1 MAEHPGSPIEFG
13 FVAPQHWRSWDELV
27 ELWQYAEATGWDSA
41 WLMDHFMSMENGD
54 LGDCLE
60 CWTAL
65 AGLATQTSRM
75 RIGAFVSGVT
85 HRSPAVLFK
94 QAATVDAISRG
105 RLVLGIGAAWNERE
119 HRVHGIPFPPPR
131 ERVDRTGEALEIL
144 HQLEQQ
150 ETTTYHGDY
159 YSVEQMPFA
168 PKPVNGHIPILI
180 GSKGRRMLRHVARY
194 ADYWEGGTTPDEIA
208 TLRTR
213 LADECAAIGRD
224 PGEITIV
231 LEAVHTIVPDP
242 LGSEDRFREH
252 VRVYAAAGVRWFLFN
267 LSTGPL
273 TPTVRAISERVI
285 PELRAELAT

>member
-1 MAEHPGSPIEFG
+1 MAEHPGTRIEFG
-13 FVAPQHWRSWDELV
+13 FVTPQHWRSWDELV

-65 AGLATQTSRM
+65 AGLATQTARL

-94 QAATVDAISRG
+94 QAATVDAISHG
-105 RLVLGIGAAWNERE
+105 RLVLGIGAGWNEHE
-119 HRVHGIPFPPPR
+119 HRVHGLPFPSPR
-131 ERVDRTGEALEIL
+131 ERVDRVGEALEIL
-144 HQLEQQ
+144 CRLERQ
-150 ETTTYHGDY
+150 ETTTFEGKY
-159 YSVEQMPFA
+159 YTVEEMPFA
-168 PKPVNGHIPILI
+168 PRPVNGHIPVLI

-194 ADYWEGGTTPDEIA
+194 ADFWEGGTTPDEIA
-208 TLRTR
+208 TLRSR

-224 PGEITIV
+224 PNEITII
-231 LEAVHTIVPDP
+231 LEAVHTVVPDP

-252 VRVYAAAGVRWFLFN
+252 VRTYAAAGVRWFLFN

-285 PELRAELAT
+285 PDLRTELNG

>member
-1 MAEHPGSPIEFG
+1 
-13 FVAPQHWRSWDELV
+13 
-27 ELWQYAEATGWDSA
+27 
-41 WLMDHFMSMENGD
+41 
-54 LGDCLE
+54 
-60 CWTAL
+60 
-65 AGLATQTSRM
+65 
-75 RIGAFVSGVT
+75 
-85 HRSPAVLFK
+85 
-94 QAATVDAISRG
+94 
-105 RLVLGIGAAWNERE
+105 
-119 HRVHGIPFPPPR
+119 
-131 ERVDRTGEALEIL
+131 
-144 HQLEQQ
+144 
-150 ETTTYHGDY
+150 
-159 YSVEQMPFA
+159 MPFA
-168 PKPVNGHIPILI
+168 PKPVNGHIPVLI